1 MIDPIE
7 MADRLTALWAKMIDA
22 PLEKIVNETCESEAQ
37 ELLAK
42 LNEGAAPAQEYDVL
56 VALKAVAVAF
66 DLAPPSGAQLKIYL
80 RVLGELPVAVLQQ
93 VTEQLIKEYRYP
105 TFPRPIEW
113 RERAQDR
120 LRLIEKARL
129 LMRIYA
135 QRRKLAEM
143 KYGR

>member
-1 MIDPIE
+1 M
-7 MADRLTALWAKMIDA
+7 
-22 PLEKIVNETCESEAQ
+22 
-37 ELLAK
+37 LLA
-42 LNEGAAPAQEYDVL
+42 V
-56 VALKAVAVAF
+56 KAVAVAF
-66 DLAPPSGAQLKIYL
+66 DLAPPTGAQLKIYL

-93 VTEQLIKEYRYP
+93 ATEQLIKEYRYP

-113 RERAQDR
+113 REQAQDH